1 MEPRLI
7 INSTPNQIVVRID
20 REDTEER
27 ARLKDLGYQWLPTM
41 KAWQK
46 AWRAGDGES
55 REHLEAKLRRA
66 RTGLI
71 TNRDYRLLLNGH
83 GELRLV
89 DGPTVR
95 VASPVE
101 NRLGEPGGS
110 FDSKRGHW
118 HWDGT
123 CGQYDLFTVT
133 LAGAE

>member
-55 REHLEAKLRRA
+55 REHPEAKPTHA
-66 RTGLI
+66 PPGTT
-71 TNRDYRLLLNGH
+71 TNPN
-83 GELRLV
+83 
-89 DGPTVR
+89 
-95 VASPVE
+95 
-101 NRLGEPGGS
+101 
-110 FDSKRGHW
+110 
-118 HWDGT
+118 
-123 CGQYDLFTVT
+123 
-133 LAGAE
+133 